1 MEIKQLEVFT
11 KLYELKSFSKVAREL
26 NISQPTVTMQLKQL
40 EEELNTVLFARTTRE
55 IKETPDAVRLYSM
68 AVEMLNYRDK
78 LLNQFNDNVI
88 REISIGASLLPA
100 HFILPEIMED
110 LKNRHSASMIKAV
123 EGVTPEIVSK
133 VADKELDI
141 GIIGTLQENE
151 KCHYERLAVNEF
163 LFVAPAKPY
172 YKNLKEQNP
181 NLETLVKEPLIMR
194 ETTLG
199 ISDTIIS
206 ILKAGDIDPDSIKP
220 VAVMNGIF
228 ATKQLVIKGI
238 GCTFIS
244 KLAVQEEIDN
254 GEIVAIPIPEN
265 LQVNHI
271 YLLWNKD
278 NSQNEGIRKMASD
291 IISIFEK
298 KYGQSN

>member
-1 MEIKQLEVFT
+1 MELKQLEVFT
-11 KLYELKSFSKVAREL
+11 KLYELKSFSKVAKEL

-68 AVEMLNYRDK
+68 AVEMLNYRDH
-78 LLNQFNDNVI
+78 LLSQFNDNGV
-88 REISIGASLLPA
+88 REFSIGASLLPA
-100 HFILPEIMED
+100 HFILPEIMDD
-110 LKNRHSASMIKAV
+110 LKHKHSPLMIKAV
-123 EGVTPEIVSK
+123 EGVTSEIVSK

-141 GIIGTLQENE
+141 GIIGTQLEND
-151 KCHYERLAVNEF
+151 KCHYEKLTVNEF
-163 LFVAPAKPY
+163 IFVAPANSY
-172 YKNLKEQNP
+172 YKKLKEQNP
-181 NLETLVKEPLIMR
+181 NLETLIKEPLILL
-194 ETTLG
+194 ETSG
-199 ISDTIIS
+199 ILDTITS
-206 ILKAGDIDPDSIKP
+206 ILRAGGIDPDTIKP

-244 KLAVQEEIDN
+244 KLAVQDEIDS
-254 GEIVAIPIPEN
+254 GEMVAIPIPEN

-271 YLLWNKD
+271 YLIWNKD
-278 NSQNEGIRKMASD
+278 NSHNENVRKVSSE
-291 IISIFEK
+291 IINVFEN

>member
-141 GIIGTLQENE
+141 GIIGTL
-151 KCHYERLAVNEF
+151 
-163 LFVAPAKPY
+163 
-172 YKNLKEQNP
+172 
-181 NLETLVKEPLIMR
+181 
-194 ETTLG
+194 
-199 ISDTIIS
+199 
-206 ILKAGDIDPDSIKP
+206 
-220 VAVMNGIF
+220 
-228 ATKQLVIKGI
+228 
-238 GCTFIS
+238 
-244 KLAVQEEIDN
+244 
-254 GEIVAIPIPEN
+254 
-265 LQVNHI
+265 
-271 YLLWNKD
+271 
-278 NSQNEGIRKMASD
+278 
-291 IISIFEK
+291 
-298 KYGQSN
+298 